1 MERRRGAKRSY
12 PEATDEPK
20 RQAPFQ
26 SASSIGNELPKLCA
40 SAINAADPADIFPV
54 CEYSQRKAISAT
66 PTATFDTAL
75 SLSHPRYALPECLVN
90 NLKALG
96 IKEIYPWQKQ
106 CLMGPGLLT
115 GKKNL
120 VYSAPTG
127 GGKSLVADILLLK
140 RVLEERKAKA
150 LLVLPYV
157 ALVQEKVR
165 WLRSVVEG
173 IKRQPAEDAPEKPQL
188 WAKRPD
194 EDNIRVVG
202 FFGGGKIRATWSDF
216 EANTLINS
224 AIDDC
229 SIASLRAVVLD
240 ELHMVDDDHRGYLM
254 EMIATKLLSLEHNVQ
269 IVGMSAT
276 LSNIE
281 ILSRW
286 LGAHSYVT
294 FYRPVPIEEH
304 LVYENAIY
312 PAATTKSLLRTAS
325 QLDPDPTTFLRENA
339 ALKVIEPSTHKELQD
354 PVLNAVVALANE
366 TARSGYGALVFCGS
380 RQSCESDAR
389 LISRV
394 LPAVHELDP
403 DTYEKRL
410 DLVGDLR
417 SLSTGLDPTLGETI
431 PAGVAFHHAGLT
443 TEERD
448 LIASAYD
455 SGVLKVMTATC
466 SLAAGINLPARR
478 VILHNARMG
487 RDLIGP
493 SMLRQMRG
501 RAGRKGKDEIGET
514 FMCCRKGDLEDVV
527 GLMCA
532 ELPQLSSG
540 LTTGRH
546 RIQRALLETIAIKL
560 ANSRSSVSDYLRKS
574 LLSLSVTPDVIS
586 EHIDSSF
593 EGLTSM
599 GFVEADPSLSYTAT
613 QLGKAIVASS
623 LEPEHGAFIHREMQ
637 RALRAFVLDGEIHV
651 LYCFTPVHDLSV
663 AVNWQV
669 FRNEMEAL
677 DDSGLRV
684 MTFLGLKPTLIN
696 RMAQGGILKQTTTE
710 EKEASRVY
718 HRFYLALQ
726 LRDLCNEIPIHVVAR
741 KYNMPRGTVQ
751 TLAQTCTGFAAGM
764 VKFCKHMGWG
774 AMAAILDHFSDRLDA
789 GARSDLLALAKITF
803 IKSRTARV
811 FYENGFKSVAAI
823 ANADPRELVPVL
835 MQATP
840 GCFLT
845 WQYRLTYPNSIAPNT
860 SSTSAT
866 SRISG
871 SAKLNIE
878 STVIDVG
885 IDESHSLLLG
895 LGTSSAGDANGG
907 EGSSTSLPKHAIATT
922 LDDVMRAP
930 AVIAPDVVVLDSTHE
945 ERERKTS
952 LNPKEDLWLT
962 SADGRYNSPIILL
975 NVGTSPHSETF
986 YVHRSVLLKAEYFR
1000 KALCGEF
1007 RESEAQAIDLPEE
1020 DPAIFHFV
1028 VAFLYEERYVPILPV
1043 ASVLVEDDKGKG
1055 VQEEDESAA
1064 SESDSSG
1071 ATLSDSSTARS
1082 RRHRDRRRRHEDRH
1096 LERMRQ
1102 KHPGSHR
1109 LGCACRQCLLPNG
1122 LPCWNCAAPR
1132 LPPPPPPPPP
1142 GVGVRAMAADR
1153 PRPQR
1158 HHPGRRAGRRRVPSP
1173 PPLPPGV
1180 NPVDAEG
1187 GGGAGAGDDQRISG
1201 QDLRTW
1207 LLTYE
1212 LNIDVYICANKFLLD
1227 GFKQAI
1233 ARTCIDMLETAGADA
1248 AQIEVLEPVC
1258 WKLYQGLPESDRLLR
1273 MIFARVG
1280 YLQANL
1286 FRRAPRETLEFLHAH
1301 PEVSA
1306 LVLREMGA
1314 RREEDPG
1321 QNQLPAMERPLL
1333 PQLPFDRPHHHGRV
1347 GAMPRPPRW

>member
-1 MERRRGAKRSY
+1 MEQRHDTFHRTTVESATAQGTTFHTTTIAGAKRSY

-20 RQAPFQ
+20 RQAAFEN
-26 SASSIGNELPKLCA
+26 ASSIGKELPKLCA
-40 SAINAADPADIFPV
+40 SAINAADPADVFPV
-54 CEYSQRKAISAT
+54 SEYSQRKATSAT
-66 PTATFDTAL
+66 PTSTFDRAL
-75 SLSHPRYALPECLVN
+75 LLSHPRYALPECLVN

-140 RVLEERKAKA
+140 RVLDDRNAKA

-173 IKRQPAEDAPEKPQL
+173 IKRQPAEDVPKKPQL

-216 EANTLINS
+216 EIGANTLINS
-224 AIDDC
+224 AMDDC
-229 SIASLRAVVLD
+229 SIANLRAVVLD

-254 EMIATKLLSLEHNVQ
+254 ELIATKLLSLEHNVQ

-286 LGAHSYVT
+286 LDAHSYVT
-294 FYRPVPIEEH
+294 FYRPVPVEEH

-312 PAATTKSLLRTAS
+312 PAATTKALLRTAS
-325 QLDPDPTTFLRENA
+325 QLGPDPATLLRENA
-339 ALKVIEPSTHKELQD
+339 PLKVIDPSTHKELQD

-394 LPAVHELDP
+394 LPAAHELDP

-417 SLSTGLDPTLGETI
+417 SLSTGLDSTLGETI

-443 TEERD
+443 TEERN

-514 FMCCRKGDLEDVV
+514 FMCCRKADLEDVV

-540 LTTGRH
+540 LTTDRH
-546 RIQRALLETIAIKL
+546 RIQRALLETIAIRL
-560 ANSRSSVSDYLRKS
+560 ANSRDSISEYLQKS

-586 EHIDSSF
+586 GHIDSSL

-599 GFVEADPSLSYTAT
+599 GFVEVDSSFSYAAT

-637 RALRAFVLDGEIHV
+637 RALRAFVLDGEMHV

-696 RMAQGGILKQTTTE
+696 RMAQGGSLKQTTTE
-710 EKEASRVY
+710 EKEASRIY

-726 LRDLCNEIPIHVVAR
+726 LRDLCNEMPIHVVAR
-741 KYNMPRGTVQ
+741 KYNTPRGTVQ

-764 VKFCKHMGWG
+764 VKFCEHMGWR
-774 AMAAILDHFSDRLDA
+774 AMAAILDHFSDRLNA

-835 MQATP
+835 MQAQP
-840 GCFLT
+840 SKV
-845 WQYRLTYPNSIAPNT
+845 RLK
-860 SSTSAT
+860 
-866 SRISG
+866 
-871 SAKLNIE
+871 AK
-878 STVIDVG
+878 
-885 IDESHSLLLG
+885 DEEKYEEKLL
-895 LGTSSAGDANGG
+895 AKA
-907 EGSSTSLPKHAIATT
+907 K
-922 LDDVMRAP
+922 
-930 AVIAPDVVVLDSTHE
+930 VIADSAN
-945 ERERKTS
+945 R
-952 LNPKEDLWLT
+952 LW
-962 SADGRYNSPIILL
+962 RMKIL
-975 NVGTSPHSETF
+975 V
-986 YVHRSVLLKAEYFR
+986 
-1000 KALCGEF
+1000 
-1007 RESEAQAIDLPEE
+1007 I
-1020 DPAIFHFV
+1020 
-1028 VAFLYEERYVPILPV
+1028 
-1043 ASVLVEDDKGKG
+1043 
-1055 VQEEDESAA
+1055 
-1064 SESDSSG
+1064 
-1071 ATLSDSSTARS
+1071 
-1082 RRHRDRRRRHEDRH
+1082 
-1096 LERMRQ
+1096 
-1102 KHPGSHR
+1102 
-1109 LGCACRQCLLPNG
+1109 
-1122 LPCWNCAAPR
+1122 
-1132 LPPPPPPPPP
+1132 
-1142 GVGVRAMAADR
+1142 
-1153 PRPQR
+1153 
-1158 HHPGRRAGRRRVPSP
+1158 
-1173 PPLPPGV
+1173 
-1180 NPVDAEG
+1180 
-1187 GGGAGAGDDQRISG
+1187 
-1201 QDLRTW
+1201 
-1207 LLTYE
+1207 
-1212 LNIDVYICANKFLLD
+1212 
-1227 GFKQAI
+1227 
-1233 ARTCIDMLETAGADA
+1233 
-1248 AQIEVLEPVC
+1248 
-1258 WKLYQGLPESDRLLR
+1258 
-1273 MIFARVG
+1273 
-1280 YLQANL
+1280 
-1286 FRRAPRETLEFLHAH
+1286 
-1301 PEVSA
+1301 
-1306 LVLREMGA
+1306 
-1314 RREEDPG
+1314 
-1321 QNQLPAMERPLL
+1321 PLL
-1333 PQLPFDRPHHHGRV
+1333 HDRS
-1347 GAMPRPPRW
+1347 